1 MSARRVRHL
10 SVELLKQSP
19 SPALRACIDLAQ
31 VQPAVARDLFAASFV
46 SCWTDLPESQQE
58 GLVRALEAAF
68 TAHGVPASILTLL
81 LGLAE
86 FMERDERPLPLEP
99 RALGEISERCRA
111 YAKALRYCETEFAT
125 QPAECVEALIAINT
139 ALGQPEAAAGVLAY
153 AQANLKLEIKE
164 SWYEKLGRWEAALD
178 SYSRRCAAAGPAE
191 EREAARLGRMRCLAA
206 LAEWEEL
213 LGMAQEEW
221 DGAAAERQKT
231 VAPIAAQAAWQ
242 LGAWDSLSTFVHAL
256 PTFSEGPAALD
267 AADRKALAA
276 GASGGLGTSTDGD
289 FYRAIL
295 AVRSGNFD
303 AARLHVEA
311 AREALASE
319 LATLAGESYERAYGG
334 MVRAQQLTELDEV
347 MIYAAA
353 DQAGDPAAAAAK
365 RLALRR
371 VWVSRIAHVRRTNE
385 VWQSVL
391 GVQALVANATDGPER
406 VELWTTL
413 AKLHRNAGCERQAY
427 RSLVRMLQYDP
438 ALCPQGAA
446 GYGACSGNPVVMLGY
461 LKHLWATGRRQ
472 EAFMRLQDLAAE
484 LQSSSQSP
492 DPPAPRL
499 VAKTCLRL
507 GDCLWELA
515 GGSLDDGII
524 QGARGA
530 LRCPPS
536 SGMFS
541 HFSLLMCFAFPGA
554 LPRARKKEEREH
566 SISIPDP

>member
-1 MSARRVRHL
+1 M
-10 SVELLKQSP
+10 ELLKQSP

-58 GLVRALEAAF
+58 SLVRALEAAF
-68 TAHGVPASILTLL
+68 TAPGVPASILTLL

-86 FMERDERPLPLEP
+86 FMERDERPLPLEA

-111 YAKALRYCETEFAT
+111 YAKALRYCEAEFAT
-125 QPAECVEALIAINT
+125 APAECVEALIAINT
-139 ALGQPEAAAGVLAY
+139 ALGQPEAASGVLAF

-178 SYSRRCAAAGPAE
+178 SYTRRCGAAGVEQE
-191 EREAARLGRMRCLAA
+191 EREAARVGRMRCLAA

-213 LGMAQEEW
+213 LALAQEEW
-221 DGAAAERQKT
+221 GGAAAEHQRT

-242 LGAWDSLSTFVHAL
+242 LGSWDALATFVQAL
-256 PTFSEGPAALD
+256 PTFSAEGVPSSAD
-267 AADRKALAA
+267 AGDRRALAA
-276 GASGGLGTSTDGD
+276 SPSGGLGTSTDGD
-289 FYRAIL
+289 FYRAVL
-295 AVRSGNFD
+295 AVRSGSFD

-319 LATLAGESYERAYGG
+319 LATLASESYERAYGG

-347 MIYAAA
+347 MHYAAA
-353 DQAGDPAAAAAK
+353 DQLGDPASALQR

-371 VWVSRIAHVRRTNE
+371 VWKSRIAHVRRTNE

-391 GVQALVANATDGPER
+391 GVQALVANFTEGPER

-427 RSLVRMLQYDP
+427 RLLVRMLQYDP

-446 GYGACSGNPVVMLGY
+446 GYGACSGNPAVMLGY
-461 LKHLWATGRRQ
+461 LGHLWATGRRQ
-472 EAFMRLQDLAAE
+472 EAFMRLQDLAVE
-484 LQSSSQSP
+484 LQSGAQAA
-492 DPPAPRL
+492 DPPTARL

-515 GGSLDDGII
+515 GGALDDGII
-524 QGARGA
+524 QGAQTVHASLSGL
-530 LRCPPS
+530 LR
-536 SGMFS
+536 
-541 HFSLLMCFAFPGA
+541 A
-554 LPRARKKEEREH
+554 
-566 SISIPDP
+566 

>member
-1 MSARRVRHL
+1 M
-10 SVELLKQSP
+10 ELLKQSP

-58 GLVRALEAAF
+58 SLVRALEAAF

-111 YAKALRYCETEFAT
+111 YAKALRYCEAEFAT
-125 QPAECVEALIAINT
+125 APAECVEALIAINT
-139 ALGQPEAAAGVLAY
+139 ALGQPEAASGVLAF

-178 SYSRRCAAAGPAE
+178 SYTRRCGAAGAPPE

-213 LGMAQEEW
+213 LAVAQEEW
-221 DGAAAERQKT
+221 AAAPAERQRT

-242 LGAWDSLSTFVHAL
+242 LGSWDSLATFVQAL
-256 PTFSEGPAALD
+256 PTFSAEGAPSAD

-276 GASGGLGTSTDGD
+276 SSSGGLGTSTDGD

-295 AVRSGNFD
+295 AVRCGNFD

-319 LATLAGESYERAYGG
+319 LATLASESYERAYSG

-347 MIYAAA
+347 MHYAAA
-353 DQAGDPAAAAAK
+353 EQQGDPVAAAA
-365 RLALRR
+365 RRVGLRR
-371 VWVSRIAHVRRTNE
+371 VWKSRIAHVRRTNE
-385 VWQSVL
+385 VWQAVL
-391 GVQALVANATDGPER
+391 GVQALVANMTDGLER

-427 RSLVRMLQYDP
+427 RLLVRMLQYDP

-484 LQSSSQSP
+484 LQSSSQST

-524 QGARGA
+524 QGARELSLSHTHAPCPSRVRSFLPASTVPRPVQRCRLALLCLSNNASPCFFCA
-530 LRCPPS
+530 LR
-536 SGMFS
+536 
-541 HFSLLMCFAFPGA
+541 
-554 LPRARKKEEREH
+554 
-566 SISIPDP
+566 